1 MGMHAYGR
9 TLRREGDLTLLA
21 LPATAG
27 CEWYCVCNG
36 PTPLGTFTLLDRAT
50 SFFDAVSGARPTGSA
65 GGSGWASRRPPAR
78 PGEVTDLAAY
88 RRRRGRRLPGATHG
102 EGEAVRSEEG

>member
-1 MGMHAYGR
+1 VGMHAYGR

-36 PTPLGTFTLLDRAT
+36 PTPLGTFTLLSRAM
-50 SFFDAVSGARPTGSA
+50 SFFAAVSGARPAGS
-65 GGSGWASRRPPAR
+65 GGSGRADRRPPAR

-88 RRRRGRRLPGATHG
+88 RQRRGRRSPGAPHG
-102 EGEAVRSEEG
+102 DGAAVRSEEG